1 MGGYRKKLNDAF
13 WSMYDSDVIVEM
25 IRCWSGVVRMVE
37 LKSSFGR
44 ELSRR
49 EDGGIPKEAES
60 CFLEH
65 V

>member
-25 IRCWSGVVRMVE
+25 IRCWSGLVRMFDLE
-37 LKSSFGR
+37 CSFRR

-49 EDGGIPKEAES
+49 DAEKS
-60 CFLEH
+60 
-65 V
+65 